1 MCGIAGMYNFTRG
14 DLYRNYFQACVKTM
28 KHRGPDD
35 DDIWDNNENYIA
47 AFVRLSIRDLSINGR
62 QPMFSADKNFCIS
75 FNGEIY
81 NTDELKNLL
90 KPYHISYHSS
100 SDTETLLYSII
111 HLGIEKTLSVADG
124 IFAFAWYD
132 LKKNSLILARDR
144 VGIKPLYAGISEN
157 GVVYSSQ
164 YDHIINH
171 PYFKENTLCASAVGN
186 YLQFG
191 YVPEDMGA
199 IANTK
204 LLLHGYY
211 YVVEDNKVKEFPY
224 YKYGTHTTTR
234 DKKDLAETLSN
245 AVQSQLVADVPVG
258 TFMSGGVDSTLVT
271 YYANK
276 KQPVQSFTIGVKD
289 SAMDES
295 AVANDFAAIF
305 GTKHL
310 AEFID
315 SGAFKQ
321 LINDHIKAFSEPF
334 ADYSSLPTLL
344 LSAFTRKK
352 VTVALSGDG
361 GDELFW
367 GYPRNVRA
375 LSLIPFYKKKLMSRR
390 LSLVTSK
397 IKQPSRVDVRRHWHI
412 QNFTD
417 YYYSSLEIT
426 GAVQW
431 LPKIFNGTI
440 RPTSF
445 FEEIKS
451 DSYKE
456 TSADALMNVARR
468 LEVDIHLQ
476 RILLKVD
483 RASMYHSL
491 EVRVPFLNNDMLDL
505 SEQYHYSDCIE
516 GNIGKANLKSL
527 LASYTSKELVYK
539 PKQGFTVP
547 LHDWLRKDLKNDV
560 AEKIMYMPS
569 HLSAMFNRKALLQLY
584 NEYLNGADDTGWLVW
599 AIYALVLWDAEHR
612 NKIK

>member
-1 MCGIAGMYNFTRG
+1 MCGIAGMYNFKRG
-14 DLYRNYFQACVKTM
+14 DLYRNYFQACIKTM

-35 DDIWDNNENYIA
+35 DDIWDNEENYIT

-62 QPMFSADKNFCIS
+62 QPMFSADRNFCIS

-81 NTDELKNLL
+81 NTNELKNLL

-171 PYFKENTLCASAVGN
+171 PYFKGNTLSASAVGN
-186 YLQFG
+186 YLKFG

-224 YKYGTHTTTR
+224 YKYGTHTKTR

-289 SAMDES
+289 SRLDES
-295 AVANDFAAIF
+295 NAAKEFASIF
-305 GTKHL
+305 GTKHSS
-310 AEFID
+310 ESID
-315 SGAFKQ
+315 SGTFKN
-321 LINDHIKAFSEPF
+321 LIKDHIKAFSEPF
-334 ADYSSLPTLL
+334 ADYSSLPTLM

-367 GYPRNVRA
+367 GYPRNIRA
-375 LSLIPFYKKKLMSRR
+375 LALIPFYQKRLLRRR

-397 IKQPSRVDVRRHWHI
+397 VKQPSRIDIRRHWRMK
-412 QNFTD
+412 NFID
-417 YYYSSLEIT
+417 YYYSSLAIT
-426 GAVQW
+426 GSVQW
-431 LPKIFNGTI
+431 FSRLFNGITKH
-440 RPTSF
+440 SHF
-445 FEEIKS
+445 YDEVQKKS
-451 DSYKE
+451 GENS
-456 TSADALMNVARR
+456 SANELMNIVRR

-483 RASMYHSL
+483 RASMFHSL
-491 EVRVPFLNNDMLDL
+491 EVRVPFLSNDMLDL
-505 SEQYHYSDCIE
+505 SEQYQFTDCIE
-516 GNIGKANLKSL
+516 GNSGKANLKHL

-547 LHDWLRKDLKNDV
+547 LDEWLRKDLKDDV
-560 AEKIMYMPS
+560 AEKLMDMPS
-569 HLSAMFNRKALLQLY
+569 HLSVMFKKGSLQALY
-584 NEYLNGADDTGWLVW
+584 TDYLNGSEDTAWLIW